1 MMTETQIEAEI
12 TKLQKKVTKLSKT
25 LYSGLKPEVKAKR
38 FNEIN
43 SYQEKIAELEKQ
55 LMGDMSLYEKDYIKH
70 DVPIKSNIIVDE
82 ENTTAVLKAREEEII
97 NNEIEPISGTEVLFM
112 DMRHRQRE
120 KDSQETLKNTI
131 IKNLNQQTE
140 PIKRKE
146 LLAKLEVITTN
157 LSKLEASLITY

>member
-1 MMTETQIEAEI
+1 MSQSMIEI
-12 TKLQKKVTKLSKT
+12 
-25 LYSGLKPEVKAKR
+25 
-38 FNEIN
+38 
-43 SYQEKIAELEKQ
+43 
-55 LMGDMSLYEKDYIKH
+55 
-70 DVPIKSNIIVDE
+70 
-82 ENTTAVLKAREEEII
+82 
-97 NNEIEPISGTEVLFM
+97 EVLFM